1 MRAGP
6 SLFLLVSVVAATGC
20 TTPEPRGTSA
30 ESAHYEIRTD
40 QGSARFSRS
49 VAQAAEQAHAA
60 LKRLY
65 GDEPVKPFPVVVYT
79 DQVAFE
85 EQLAPALR
93 AKGFVGECEDRYAL
107 VLWRDDDKGKDTLA
121 HELVHHFNAELLP
134 DIPYWLDEGLAKALA
149 PKRSAGG
156 DWLEAVSALSDGE
169 LHARLRTLG
178 SLPEGEDYSVR
189 CLVAAAVVRFAL
201 ETADLAD
208 VRRLEKWKLRPDDFV
223 KWLRGR
229 RGNLSKRFQPVWAA
243 GS

>member
-1 MRAGP
+1 MRA
-6 SLFLLVSVVAATGC
+6 LWALLVVSLLGATGC

-65 GDEPVKPFPVVVYT
+65 GDEPVSSFPVVVYT
-79 DQVAFE
+79 DQRAFE

-93 AKGFVGECEDRYAL
+93 AKGFVGECEDHYAL

-149 PKRSAGG
+149 PKRTAG
-156 DWLEAVSALSDGE
+156 DWLEAVATLREDE
-169 LHARLRTLG
+169 LRARLRTLD

-201 ETADLAD
+201 ETGDLAD
-208 VRRLEKWKLRPDDFV
+208 VRALEKWKLRPDDFL